1 MDVHYVYDNSKENVR
16 NPTNPPKRVTWGEQT
31 TDEMAIVFFQLEV
44 DRNSGGLLAL
54 LAGAGGGGGGRRGIL
69 NGGGRGAGAAG
80 GNGPATKPAAPA
92 AGGAAGD
99 DIRQRLL
106 ERFDKNHNGKLDPDE
121 VQEMRQTLR
130 KELGGF

>member
-1 MDVHYVYDNSKENVR
+1 VDIHYVYDNSAGNVR
-16 NPTNPPKRVTWGEQT
+16 NPTSPPKRVTWGEQT

-44 DRNSGGLLAL
+44 DRGSGGLLAL
-54 LAGAGGGGGGRRGIL
+54 LAGAGGGGRRGAL
-69 NGGGRGAGAAG
+69 NGGGNGRGAGT
-80 GNGPATKPAAPA
+80 GPATQPATQPA
-92 AGGAAGD
+92 AGAAAGAGD